1 MILGESSRI
10 GSSNFR
16 ANSLHSVETSGLC
29 DSKSLRDIFILLSLF
44 ILLLCF
50 QKLTA
55 VLVDTDLKT
64 ESRRFNS
71 NSLANLNGSWI
82 GKFLSCL

>member
-64 ESRRFNS
+64 ESRRFR
-71 NSLANLNGSWI
+71 
-82 GKFLSCL
+82 CLIQIP